1 MTEHLTRKHYV
12 NDHFP
17 GTAERAELINAC
29 CLPEID
35 LQILRMVHL
44 EHRDVNFI
52 ADSIAMSPQNVKRRY
67 RIALTTLWQLA
78 KSRAS
83 KMNF

>member
-1 MTEHLTRKHYV
+1 MTDHLDRKHYI

-17 GTAERAELINAC
+17 GTAERAALIDGC

-35 LQILRMVHL
+35 LKILRMVHL

-67 RIALTTLWQLA
+67 RIALTALWNLA
-78 KSRAS
+78 KSRAE
-83 KMNF
+83 